1 MKKKGPFCFP
11 DHYCMFNTKSG
22 FISCLR
28 ILGGGDYRKHV
39 ENMDNSLYS
48 AMQLLAVEQGT
59 NRKCYRIQKKLEPPG
74 WAFL

>member
-22 FISCLR
+22 FLSRLCI
-28 ILGGGDYRKHV
+28 GGRGIR
-39 ENMDNSLYS
+39 ENMCKTYNSLYS
-48 AMQLLAVEQGT
+48 AMQLLTVEQGT